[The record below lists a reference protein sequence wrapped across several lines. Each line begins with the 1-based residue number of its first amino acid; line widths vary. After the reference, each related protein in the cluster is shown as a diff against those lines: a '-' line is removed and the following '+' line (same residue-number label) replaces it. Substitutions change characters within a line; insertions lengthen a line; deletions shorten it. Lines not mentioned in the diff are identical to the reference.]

1 MGIRFE
7 KVSIVFQSFLCFI
20 LLFMPLALTQITSIY
35 TVETPSHILYKY
47 TNFDFSVVAIPVI
60 FLGVFKLRKSKSIHF
75 FYFTFMLLLINA
87 FLPYDDNVFKTANFE
102 MFLIMLQ
109 AAALNYIVFSFDI
122 DSPKSKTDRAVLF
135 LKVYFILCFLST
147 LLRLALGMST
157 DGRFGAIGL
166 SVGGTGYFSAI
177 MLLYLIYCEKY
188 SFFNLFVTLCAF
200 ISLVLSGQRT
210 CLFIFLVLILPYCV
224 NIFFSTTRHTNNDI
238 GRKKMQLLFIVMMSL
253 LVFFTLILLL
263 LVSMGMQLPG
273 LSFVERVFDAVDN
286 FLNGSL
292 SQEGSVGGRFES
304 IEAGLGVW
312 VDNPIGIPN
321 DFYSLQSRMCDY
333 NYPTFPHCTLL
344 DIILLWTLPVAI
356 YVSGYCIKL
365 WFILAK
371 HHDELQWIM
380 LFILIM
386 SIIWG
391 SPFTGIA
398 QLFIELFFITLASIR
413 VNTKYETFHIRFTF
427 GGKKL

>member
-224 NIFFSTTRHTNNDI
+224 NIFFSTTRHTEYYA
-238 GRKKMQLLFIVMMSL
+238 
-253 LVFFTLILLL
+253 
-263 LVSMGMQLPG
+263 P
-273 LSFVERVFDAVDN
+273 
-286 FLNGSL
+286 
-292 SQEGSVGGRFES
+292 
-304 IEAGLGVW
+304 
-312 VDNPIGIPN
+312 
-321 DFYSLQSRMCDY
+321 
-333 NYPTFPHCTLL
+333 
-344 DIILLWTLPVAI
+344 
-356 YVSGYCIKL
+356 
-365 WFILAK
+365 
-371 HHDELQWIM
+371 
-380 LFILIM
+380 
-386 SIIWG
+386 
-391 SPFTGIA
+391 
-398 QLFIELFFITLASIR
+398 
-413 VNTKYETFHIRFTF
+413 
-427 GGKKL
+427 